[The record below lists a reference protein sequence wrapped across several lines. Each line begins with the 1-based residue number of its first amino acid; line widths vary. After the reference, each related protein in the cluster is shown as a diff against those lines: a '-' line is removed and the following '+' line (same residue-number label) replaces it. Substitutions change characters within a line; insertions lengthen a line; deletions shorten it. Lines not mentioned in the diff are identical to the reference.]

1 MNKFILILLIVV
13 SSSKFIIDESI
24 LDIDWGKYTIAVGK
38 FLLLRNA
45 SDLYNWI
52 KQRGYLKKIINIFKE
67 YGIYGKPV
75 VVQWCE
81 SNVGKD
87 KYCLEFMDYIYE
99 LTMK

>member
-1 MNKFILILLIVV
+1 MNPSQILIGENTPLR
-13 SSSKFIIDESI
+13 K
-24 LDIDWGKYTIAVGK
+24 WK

-75 VVQWCE
+75 VVQWYE

-87 KYCLEFMDYIYE
+87 KYCPEFMDYIYE